1 MNAKNM
7 GKTAKIL
14 IADDDRSI
22 RMVLSQAL
30 TRHGYEVEAT
40 EGASPLWNWVS
51 QGIGDLVITDIIMPD
66 GNGLDLVTRIRDAR
80 PDLRVIVMSAQN
92 TLKTAIQATERGA
105 FEYLP
110 KPFDL
115 KDLISAVERALTSS
129 VPVQAPDDDFDPK
142 LPLTGRSPAMQEI
155 YRLVSRMTTS
165 DLTVMVTGEPGTG
178 KELVAKALHMFGPRR
193 NSAFIGVNIAALPQ
207 QDIESDLF
215 GHDEG
220 AKHFPGR
227 FEQAEGGTLFI
238 DEVGALPLEA
248 QTRLLRFLQEKEIT
262 PVGGR
267 TAIRSNV
274 RIIVATHRDL
284 RLAVRQ
290 GSFREDLFY
299 RLNVVPI
306 RMPPLRER
314 LEDIPE
320 LVRHFLVE
328 AAGPRAATKMFTPAA
343 LERLKAHHWPGNV
356 RELENFVRRL
366 QALYAQ
372 DVIDTDLIAS
382 ELTEPVQAEENF
394 PRVEGLSGAVE
405 SHLRDYFAA
414 HQNELPSAGVYDRVL
429 REVERPLIILTLAA
443 TRGNQIKAAEVLG
456 LNRNTL
462 RKKIRDLDIPILKG
476 QK

>member
-1 MNAKNM
+1 MKP
-7 GKTAKIL
+7 GKTALIL

-30 TRHGYEVEAT
+30 TRHGYEVDAT
-40 EGASPLWNWVS
+40 EAVGTLWDWVQ
-51 QGIGDLVITDIIMPD
+51 QGVGDLVITDIIMPD
-66 GNGLDLVTRIRDAR
+66 GNGLDLVSKIRRER

-115 KDLISAVERALTSS
+115 KDLISAVERALAPSAIAE
-129 VPVQAPDDDFDPK
+129 PVADDIDPR
-142 LPLTGRSPAMQEI
+142 LPLTGRSAAMQEI
-155 YRLVSRMTTS
+155 YRLVARLTTS
-165 DLTVMVTGEPGTG
+165 DLTVLVTGEPGTG
-178 KELVAKALHMFGPRR
+178 KELVAKALHMFGSRKAAPFV
-193 NSAFIGVNIAALPQ
+193 SANIAAIPQ
-207 QDIESDLF
+207 QEIEADLF
-215 GHDEG
+215 GHDEDG
-220 AKHFPGR
+220 RHVPGR
-227 FEQAEGGTLFI
+227 FEQAEGGTLFL
-238 DEVGALPLEA
+238 DEVGALPLPA
-248 QTRLLRFLQEKEIT
+248 QTRLLRFLQEGEIT
-262 PVGGR
+262 SVGGR
-267 TAIRSNV
+267 VPIRPNV
-274 RIIVATHRDL
+274 RIIVASHRDL

-320 LVRHFLVE
+320 LTRHFLSE
-328 AAGPRAATKMFTPAA
+328 AAGRGTAPKSFSPAA
-343 LERLKAHHWPGNV
+343 LDRLKAHHWPGNV
-356 RELENFVRRL
+356 RELENFVRRV

-372 DVIDTDLIAS
+372 TVIDLELVES
-382 ELTEPVQAEENF
+382 ELAEPAQAQESF
-394 PRVEGLSGAVE
+394 PRVDGLSGAVE

-414 HQNELPSAGVYDRVL
+414 HQNDLPSAGVYDRVL
-429 REVERPLIILTLAA
+429 REVERPLIALTLAA

-462 RKKIRDLDIPILKG
+462 RKKIRELDIPILKG

>member
-1 MNAKNM
+1 MKP
-7 GKTAKIL
+7 GKTARIL

-30 TRHGYEVEAT
+30 TRHGYEVDAT
-40 EGASPLWNWVS
+40 EGVSTLWDWVRD
-51 QGIGDLVITDIIMPD
+51 GIGDLVITDIVMPD
-66 GNGLDLVTRIRDAR
+66 GNGLDLVTRIRKDR

-115 KDLISAVERALTSS
+115 KDLISAVERALASATATE
-129 VPVQAPDDDFDPK
+129 PAGDDIDPR
-142 LPLTGRSPAMQEI
+142 LPLTGRSAAMQEI
-155 YRLVSRMTTS
+155 YRLVARLTTS
-165 DLTVMVTGEPGTG
+165 DLTVLVTGEPGTG
-178 KELVAKALHMFGPRR
+178 KELVAKALHMFGSRKAAP
-193 NSAFIGVNIAALPQ
+193 FIAVNIAAIPQ
-207 QDIESDLF
+207 QEIESDLF
-215 GHDEG
+215 GHEEG
-220 AKHFPGR
+220 TSHMPGR
-227 FEQAEGGTLFI
+227 FEQAEGGTLFL
-238 DEVGALPLEA
+238 DEVGALPLPA
-248 QTRLLRFLQEKEIT
+248 QTRLLRFLQEGEIT
-262 PVGGR
+262 SVGGR
-267 TAIRSNV
+267 VPLKPNV
-274 RIIVATHRDL
+274 RIIVASHRDL

-314 LEDIPE
+314 VEDIPE
-320 LVRHFLVE
+320 LVRHFLSE
-328 AAGPRAATKMFTPAA
+328 AATASGSQPKSFVPAA

-356 RELENFVRRL
+356 RELENLVRRL

-372 DVIDTDLIAS
+372 TVIDR
-382 ELTEPVQAEENF
+382 ELVDTELAEPVQGQETF
-394 PRVEGLSGAVE
+394 PHVDGLSGAVE
-405 SHLRDYFAA
+405 GHLRDYFAA
-414 HQNELPSAGVYDRVL
+414 HQNDLPAAGVYERVL
-429 REVERPLIILTLAA
+429 REVERPLITLTLAA

-462 RKKIRDLDIPILKG
+462 RKKIRELDIPILKG